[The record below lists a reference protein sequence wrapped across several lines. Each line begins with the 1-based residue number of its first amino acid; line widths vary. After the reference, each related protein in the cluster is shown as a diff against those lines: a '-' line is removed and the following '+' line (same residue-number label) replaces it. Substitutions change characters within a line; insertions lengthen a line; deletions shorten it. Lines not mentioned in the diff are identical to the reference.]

1 LPPLVPD
8 KQKKDIVRMQTY
20 PMVHAL
26 VRHGGMAAALVGAA
40 TVALGAYAAMQAG
53 SLVWA
58 LVGALGGALIYAL
71 LKSYSELVTIIAD
84 MMLPK

>member
-1 LPPLVPD
+1 
-8 KQKKDIVRMQTY
+8 MQTY

-26 VRHGGMAAALVGAA
+26 VRHGSLAASVVALS
-40 TVALGAYAAMQAG
+40 TLALGAYAAVQTG
-53 SLVWA
+53 SVVFA
-58 LVGALGGALIYAL
+58 LAGALGGALVYAL

>member
-1 LPPLVPD
+1 
-8 KQKKDIVRMQTY
+8 MQTY

-26 VRHGGMAAALVGAA
+26 VRHGGMAA
-40 TVALGAYAAMQAG
+40 
-53 SLVWA
+53 A